1 MAAGDTRTGAGP
13 ETASM
18 PMLSIS
24 QLPNLIT
31 ISRIGLAP
39 VLILLLKEEQYA
51 ASLAVFVIAGV
62 SDGLDGFIAKRFH
75 CESRLGSIL
84 DPLADKTL
92 LVSSYVM
99 LMLLNHLPF
108 WLMLTVA
115 FRDLL
120 IVSGYLVYTS
130 MVGPVQMRPSWLS
143 KLNTFM
149 QIALVF
155 VILGQQA
162 FHLVYVPVVDAL
174 IYAVLLTTVASGLHY
189 LWTWLVMKDL
199 EPVKER
205 HD

>member
-1 MAAGDTRTGAGP
+1 MA
-13 ETASM
+13 
-18 PMLSIS
+18 SIS

-31 ISRIGLAP
+31 ISRIALAP

-75 CESRLGSIL
+75 FESRLGSIL
-84 DPLADKTL
+84 DPVADKTL

-99 LMLLNHLPF
+99 LMMLNHVPF

-120 IVSGYLVYTS
+120 IVGGYLVYTS

-143 KLNTFM
+143 KLNTLV

-162 FHLVYVPVVDAL
+162 LQMIYAPLVDAM

-189 LWTWLVMKDL
+189 LWTWLVMKEL
-199 EPVKER
+199 EPVKPG

>member
-1 MAAGDTRTGAGP
+1 MRSGVNFGI
-13 ETASM
+13 ASK
-18 PMLSIS
+18 PMVSIS

-31 ISRIGLAP
+31 IFRIALVP
-39 VLILLLKEEQYA
+39 VLILLLKEQEYA
-51 ASLAVFVIAGV
+51 MALAVFVIAGV

-75 CESRLGSIL
+75 FESRLGSIL

-120 IVSGYLVYTS
+120 IVGGYLVYTS

-149 QIALVF
+149 QIALVI

-162 FHLVYVPVVDAL
+162 FQLIYTPMVDAL

-189 LWTWLVMKDL
+189 LWVWLVIKDV
-199 EPVKER
+199 EPVKEH

>member
-1 MAAGDTRTGAGP
+1 MTPGDTRTGAGP
-13 ETASM
+13 ENTKM

-31 ISRIGLAP
+31 IFRIALVP
-39 VLILLLKEEQYA
+39 VLILLLKDQEYA
-51 ASLAVFVIAGV
+51 MALVVFAVAGV

-75 CESRLGSIL
+75 CETRLGSIL

-149 QIALVF
+149 QIALIV
-155 VILGQQA
+155 VILAQQA
-162 FHLVYVPVVDAL
+162 MQLIYPLVVDAL